1 MNTLY
6 AFKSSTLQVSDP
18 KYVQCVQCVQQNL
31 FQTEKLPSLFVSWNS
46 SPGKGSDMF
55 VTLGLIILVSIL
67 STAKHSTSTATPNV
81 VILIIDDLKPALGC
95 YGDKTALTP
104 NIDNLATRGVV
115 FNHAYV
121 QQVCIPL
128 ALSKRCLNSILRP
141 YVVPVELHS

>member
-1 MNTLY
+1 
-6 AFKSSTLQVSDP
+6 
-18 KYVQCVQCVQQNL
+18 
-31 FQTEKLPSLFVSWNS
+31 
-46 SPGKGSDMF
+46 MF

-67 STAKHSTSTATPNV
+67 STAKHSSSTATPNV

-128 ALSKRCLNSILRP
+128 SLSKRCLNSILRP